1 MTMTWALAGLPG
13 GIWQTATFAWPP
25 AKAAVDGT
33 KRAAMKIKAK
43 KLRDK
48 RVVIMADSFKK
59 KKIGLRRK
67 QGTGKIHLDF
77 RGGYLAPM
85 DKS

>member
-1 MTMTWALAGLPG
+1 
-13 GIWQTATFAWPP
+13 
-25 AKAAVDGT
+25 
-33 KRAAMKIKAK
+33 MKIKAK